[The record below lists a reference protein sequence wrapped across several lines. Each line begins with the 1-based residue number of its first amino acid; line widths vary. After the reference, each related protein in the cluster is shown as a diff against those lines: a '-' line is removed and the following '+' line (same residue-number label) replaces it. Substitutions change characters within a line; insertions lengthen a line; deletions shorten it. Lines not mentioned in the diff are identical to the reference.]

1 MAPQFRALLALGEDL
16 TSVPS
21 DYMVAHNYQL
31 LWFQGIPHYLLI
43 SKGIRCARDAHTY
56 MYATH
61 IYKVR

>member
-21 DYMVAHNYQL
+21 VYMVAHNHQL

-56 MYATH
+56 
-61 IYKVR
+61 R